1 MKSRRRVN
9 STVMWISLRLKIAA
23 AITAFVMCASTG
35 TAVLALKYRAHHH
48 NVQQSPKQT
57 EEYRDGKRDAERDLA
72 NGYLRYRIYGMPE
85 EWDGPNLFAEHLL
98 NDYGVELVRVA
109 DCIVS
114 RQLENR
120 TSGYNDVMLPVIEA
134 RYGKGVIERVH
145 KQAADE
151 WERTHK
157 HN

>member
-1 MKSRRRVN
+1 MR
-9 STVMWISLRLKIAA
+9 ISLKLKIAA
-23 AITAFVMCASTG
+23 GLVILVLCASAG
-35 TAVLALKYRAHHH
+35 AAVLALKYRAYHRIG
-48 NVQQSPKQT
+48 QQLPT
-57 EEYRDGKRDAERDLA
+57 ETQDYHDGKREAERDLA

-98 NDYGVELVRVA
+98 DDYGVELVRVA

-120 TSGYNDVMLPVIEA
+120 TSGYNDVMLPVIEE
-134 RYGKGVIERVH
+134 RYGKGIIERVH
-145 KQAADE
+145 KQAAEE